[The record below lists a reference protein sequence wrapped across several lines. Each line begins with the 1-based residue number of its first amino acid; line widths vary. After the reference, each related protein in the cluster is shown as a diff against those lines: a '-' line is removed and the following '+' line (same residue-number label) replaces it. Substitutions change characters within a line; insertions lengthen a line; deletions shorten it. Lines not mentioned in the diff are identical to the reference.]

1 MKYGFKY
8 YKIPEV
14 YIILTVLILSWI
26 KFILSLILRGA
37 ANISSDAADMASNG
51 AKIGL
56 HGAQCNR
63 HGEADTP
70 WGRQFIL
77 GNTLGKKTFFSKE
90 LKKWS
95 SNQINRKHLVTFWG
109 VRNITLISFFV
120 GSPYTEFT
128 VSVCV
133 RFLDKELDNKDSY

>member
-1 MKYGFKY
+1 M
-8 YKIPEV
+8 
-14 YIILTVLILSWI
+14 LILSWI
-26 KFILSLILRGA
+26 EFILPLISRSA
-37 ANISSDAADMASNG
+37 ANILSGAADMASK
-51 AKIGL
+51 ATKICQHGQ
-56 HGAQCNR
+56 HGAQCNQ

-109 VRNITLISFFV
+109 VRNITLISFFE

>member
-1 MKYGFKY
+1 MVHLVRAK
-8 YKIPEV
+8 V
-14 YIILTVLILSWI
+14 YIILTVFLVSWI
-26 KFILSLILRGA
+26 EFILSVMSRSV
-37 ANISSDAADMASNG
+37 ANISSGAADMASNG
-51 AKIGL
+51 AKICQ
-56 HGAQCNR
+56 HGQHRAQCNR

-109 VRNITLISFFV
+109 VRNITLISFFE

-133 RFLDKELDNKDSY
+133 RFLDKELDNNDSY

>member
-1 MKYGFKY
+1 M
-8 YKIPEV
+8 

-26 KFILSLILRGA
+26 EFILSLISRGA
-37 ANISSDAADMASNG
+37 ADISSDAADMASNG

-109 VRNITLISFFV
+109 
-120 GSPYTEFT
+120 
-128 VSVCV
+128 
-133 RFLDKELDNKDSY
+133 

>member
-1 MKYGFKY
+1 M
-8 YKIPEV
+8 
-14 YIILTVLILSWI
+14 LILSWI
-26 KFILSLILRGA
+26 EFILPLILCGA
-37 ANISSDAADMASNG
+37 ANISSGAADMASNG
-51 AKIGL
+51 AKICQHGQ
-56 HGAQCNR
+56 HGAQCNQ

-95 SNQINRKHLVTFWG
+95 SNQINRKHLVTFRG
-109 VRNITLISFFV
+109 VRNITLISFSE

>member
-1 MKYGFKY
+1 M
-8 YKIPEV
+8 
-14 YIILTVLILSWI
+14 LILSWI
-26 KFILSLILRGA
+26 EFILPLILRGA
-37 ANISSDAADMASNG
+37 ANISSGAADMASKA
-51 AKIGL
+51 AKISQHGQ
-56 HGAQCNR
+56 HGAQCNQ

-109 VRNITLISFFV
+109 VRNITLISFFE
-120 GSPYTEFT
+120 GFSYTEFT

-133 RFLDKELDNKDSY
+133 HFLDKELDNKDSY

>member
-1 MKYGFKY
+1 
-8 YKIPEV
+8 
-14 YIILTVLILSWI
+14 
-26 KFILSLILRGA
+26 
-37 ANISSDAADMASNG
+37 MASNG
-51 AKIGL
+51 AKIGQ

-95 SNQINRKHLVTFWG
+95 SNQINRKHLVTFRG
-109 VRNITLISFFV
+109 VRNITLISFSE
-120 GSPYTEFT
+120 GSTYTEFT

-133 RFLDKELDNKDSY
+133 GFLDKELDNKNSY